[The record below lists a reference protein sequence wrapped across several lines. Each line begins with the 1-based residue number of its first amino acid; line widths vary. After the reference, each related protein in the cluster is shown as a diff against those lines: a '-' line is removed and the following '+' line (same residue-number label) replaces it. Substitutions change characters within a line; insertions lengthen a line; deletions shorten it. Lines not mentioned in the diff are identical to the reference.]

1 MLMDFISTSFCHA
14 LYGNCRV
21 VFHHT
26 EISLFA
32 LHYVPNSTFSLFS
45 MSVLQVC
52 QAMVHFAEFPSF
64 RQAIAEDGFY
74 EEVSDCSVVCR
85 CVLCCDV
92 ICCAVLRCVL

>member
-26 EISLFA
+26 GISLSA
-32 LHYVPNSTFSLFS
+32 LHYVPNSMSSLFS

-92 ICCAVLRCVL
+92 ICCPVLRCVL